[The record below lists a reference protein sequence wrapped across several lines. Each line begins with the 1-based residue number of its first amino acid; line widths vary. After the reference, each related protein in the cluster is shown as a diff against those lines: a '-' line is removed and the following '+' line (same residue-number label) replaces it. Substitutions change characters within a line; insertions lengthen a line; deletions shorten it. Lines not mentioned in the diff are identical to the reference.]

1 MIVVL
6 FRSQL
11 TELAGEDYAATD
23 ERLFEKARGAPGFV
37 DVKSYTAADGE
48 RLTIVRWRDH
58 ETLRRWREEPE
69 HRSAQENGRR
79 LWYSWYEMEVADV
92 VRTTRFDRAG
102 LPARAAGGAE

>member
-11 TELAGEDYAATD
+11 TELAGDDYVATD
-23 ERLFEKARGAPGFV
+23 QRLFEKARSAPGFV
-37 DVKSYTAADGE
+37 DVKSYASADGE
-48 RLTIVRWRDH
+48 RLTVVRWRDH
-58 ETLRRWREEPE
+58 ETLRRWREDPE
-69 HRSAQENGRR
+69 HRAAQESGRR

-102 LPARAAGGAE
+102 APARAAGGGE